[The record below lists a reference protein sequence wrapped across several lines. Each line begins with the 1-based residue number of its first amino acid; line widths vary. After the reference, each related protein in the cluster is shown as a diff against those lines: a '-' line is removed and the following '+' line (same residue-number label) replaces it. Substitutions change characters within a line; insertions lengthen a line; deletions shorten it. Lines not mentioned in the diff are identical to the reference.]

1 LHIFDLAKN
10 PGVIKIKEDNVA
22 IQRGSHKLIHVVNLQ
37 YLDIMITQVEKLF
50 DKLGDNNPFR
60 STLDA
65 KMNDLQT
72 ALNNLTPKSRKKRA
86 WEDLGSGIKWLAG
99 NADADDLRDIQHNFQ
114 LIEKK
119 QNELIENNNRQNDIN
134 DVFEDRINKIS
145 KLIAVNIDNALNKT
159 FDNFEF
165 VNLLFNID
173 IIRAKIETFINAI
186 VHSKSN
192 IAVSNLLSKEE
203 LELIS
208 KKLIEQNLTFNSLSE
223 ILSYLTPTVKYTQQI
238 FQYAV
243 IIPKVEDGF
252 EKFTLHPFTREG
264 KIMQLESRQALKK
277 EQVTFELQGQCL
289 KTPIPICQQHQIREI
304 SNDECIPPLL
314 RDEAANCLFKE
325 KKQIPSIT
333 SINDETLLVE
343 NFINPAKFESNC
355 GMPPHPIIGSL
366 LIVLKN
372 CTIKVNG
379 STYENTQTSSTTN
392 FEILPVLEEVR
403 QRNKELLINTEDL
416 HELHIKHRDELKALK
431 LKRLEEKQNINYIF
445 MAIVATLVIIIFGTA
460 AIIWRS
466 YLPTIP
472 AITNFEDKVESSA
485 EELQPQ
491 PTMRRSIFA

>member
-37 YLDIMITQVEKLF
+37 YLDIMITQVEKLS

-252 EKFTLHPFTREG
+252 EKFTPSFHERRQNNATG
-264 KIMQLESRQALKK
+264 KQTSTEKRTSDVRTSRSMSEDANPDLPAAPNSGNLKRRMY
-277 EQVTFELQGQCL
+277 
-289 KTPIPICQQHQIREI
+289 PA
-304 SNDECIPPLL
+304 PPK
-314 RDEAANCLFKE
+314 RRSS
-325 KKQIPSIT
+325 Q
-333 SINDETLLVE
+333 
-343 NFINPAKFESNC
+343 
-355 GMPPHPIIGSL
+355 L
-366 LIVLKN
+366 LI
-372 CTIKVNG
+372 
-379 STYENTQTSSTTN
+379 
-392 FEILPVLEEVR
+392 
-403 QRNKELLINTEDL
+403 
-416 HELHIKHRDELKALK
+416 
-431 LKRLEEKQNINYIF
+431 
-445 MAIVATLVIIIFGTA
+445 
-460 AIIWRS
+460 
-466 YLPTIP
+466 
-472 AITNFEDKVESSA
+472 
-485 EELQPQ
+485 
-491 PTMRRSIFA
+491 